1 MTFQAEV
8 FEKFWRVD
16 FVFQPEE
23 ACNEPKPDESI
34 NIQVNI
40 DSDGNGKG

>member
-34 NIQVNI
+34 NI
-40 DSDGNGKG
+40 